1 MTAQYSYV
9 IADLA
14 TNAKLGELPLTGV
27 TYTKKLCDAGT
38 FSATLDL
45 SLEFDGDPYDLT
57 SPVMRVLYVMR
68 GNTPAFGG
76 IIWTRKYDSA
86 KRTVQIAGAD
96 WWSYYDH
103 RKILPVLSGA
113 QNSDPTY
120 VAGLSVGWTATDQ
133 NQIARNLISLA
144 HSHTGGNILVD
155 VVSDTTVSNIFH
167 DRTWYGYK
175 LTDVGAALRDL
186 ANVLGG
192 QDMAFDVAGVDSQG
206 RVRRVL
212 RQGTPYLGQQGSAHV
227 WEVGGNVYSYLWPSD
242 GSKMDTRAFATADGT
257 AEGTPIAAA
266 EDATLYP
273 LSWPLLESDSNY
285 SNVSDTATL
294 YAHAQSDQ
302 QISRLPVVLP
312 VLNVDSD
319 KSPTLDEISVGDDAR
334 FVVQAGSDL
343 FHTRGLDTSMRIIQI
358 NVSPLDAGGENTSVV
373 MAPLLDDV
381 Y

>member
-1 MTAQYSYV
+1 MPSQYTYV
-9 IADLA
+9 IADLR
-14 TNAKLGELPLTGV
+14 TNTILGELPLTGV
-27 TYTKKLCDAGT
+27 TYSKKLCDAGN
-38 FSATLDL
+38 FSATLNL
-45 SLEFDGDPYDLT
+45 SRKFKGDPYDLT

-68 GNTPAFGG
+68 GDTPAFGG
-76 IIWTRKYDSA
+76 IIWTRKYSSS

-113 QNSDPTY
+113 QNSDTSY
-120 VAGLSVGWTATDQ
+120 VAGLQVSYPNTEQ

-144 HSHTGGNILVD
+144 QSHTGGNILVD
-155 VVSDTTVSNIFH
+155 VVSDTSTSTTFR

-175 LTDVGAALRDL
+175 LTDVGSALREL
-186 ANVLGG
+186 ASVLGG
-192 QDMAFDVAGVDSQG
+192 QDMAFDVAATDSQS
-206 RVRRVL
+206 RPRRVL

-227 WEVGGNVYSYLWPSD
+227 WEVGGNVYNYDWPSD
-242 GSKMDTRAFATADGT
+242 GTKMDSRAFAVTDGT

-266 EDATLYP
+266 EDTTLYP
-273 LSWPLLESDSNY
+273 LSWPLLESDTNY
-285 SNVSDTATL
+285 SNISDDATL
-294 YAHAQSDQ
+294 FAHAQADQ

-312 VLNVDSD
+312 VLAVDSD
-319 KSPTLDEISVGDDAR
+319 LSPTLDEFNVGDDAR
-334 FVVQAGSDL
+334 FVVPPGNE
-343 FHTRGLDTSMRIIQI
+343 FHTNGLDTSMRIVQI